1 MYRSISQLSKLCLQK
16 QQKESINSILK
27 IQSRQMTT
35 TPNCVFCKIVAKEL
49 PSNILSE
56 VKVESDIKHDD
67 NNYSDI
73 LRMKGSL
80 CSQTEAQLQNITT
93 LSSLK

>member
-16 QQKESINSILK
+16 QQKESILK